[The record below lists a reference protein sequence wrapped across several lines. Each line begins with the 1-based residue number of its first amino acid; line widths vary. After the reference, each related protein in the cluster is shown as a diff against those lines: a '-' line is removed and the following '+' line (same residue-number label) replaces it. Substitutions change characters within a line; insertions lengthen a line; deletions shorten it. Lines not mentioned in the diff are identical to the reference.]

1 MPDPAA
7 PASEIDAPG
16 IDAAADEAAVWA
28 AAPPASGASS
38 DETPAPGGFALERI
52 HAEVTGPEDAPPL
65 LVLHGWGSSAWMM
78 RPVAAALDDRFRVH
92 TLDLPGHG
100 RTAVPPAPWGV
111 PEYAA
116 LVAAYVRAN
125 GLDRQGPF
133 PAIGHSNGGRILLTM
148 AADDATAPFFS
159 HLVLVS
165 PSGIQRTPTPEVR
178 LKRAVARTL
187 RAPFDLLPAGPTKDA
202 CLDWLRH
209 TLVWKA
215 LGSSDYNALPPTMR
229 ETFVRTVGHFVEDRL
244 GRICVPVLVF
254 WGDRDTD
261 IVREQM
267 DRLVAG
273 LPDAGLVVME
283 GAGHYGYLDRMDL
296 FEAGT
301 RRFLIGED
309 SGGDGAA
316 VDRDAWDGS
325 NATPEVG

>member
-1 MPDPAA
+1 MPDSPAPAA
-7 PASEIDAPG
+7 PDFP
-16 IDAAADEAAVWA
+16 AAAVAADV
-28 AAPPASGASS
+28 
-38 DETPAPGGFALERI
+38 PGGFALDRM
-52 HAEVTGPEDAPPL
+52 HVEVTGPEDAPPL

-78 RPVAAALDDRFRVH
+78 RPVAAALADRFRVH

-100 RTAVPPAPWGV
+100 RTAVPPEPWGV
-111 PEYAA
+111 PDYAA
-116 LVAAYVRAN
+116 LVAAYVRVER
-125 GLDRQGPF
+125 LDARGPF

-148 AADDATAPFFS
+148 AADADTAPFFS

-165 PSGIQRTPTPEVR
+165 PSGTRRTPTPTVR
-178 LKRAVARTL
+178 IKRAVARTL
-187 RAPFDLLPAGPTKDA
+187 RAPFDLLPDGDLKAA

-244 GRICVPVLVF
+244 GRIRVPVLVF

-267 DRLVAG
+267 DRLVGG
-273 LPDAGLVVME
+273 LPDAGLVVLE
-283 GAGHYGYLDRMDL
+283 GAGHYGYLDRMDV

-301 RRFLIGED
+301 RRFLLGEE
-309 SGGDGAA
+309 
-316 VDRDAWDGS
+316 RDAAPTAEAVPAETAIDPAESEPDGP
-325 NATPEVG
+325 AVPILDAD

>member
-1 MPDPAA
+1 MPDSAA
-7 PASEIDAPG
+7 PDPSAIDA
-16 IDAAADEAAVWA
+16 D
-28 AAPPASGASS
+28 ASGGAV
-38 DETPAPGGFALERI
+38 TGGFALDRM
-52 HAEVTGPEDAPPL
+52 HVEVTGPEDAPPL

-78 RPVAAALDDRFRVH
+78 RPVAAALADVFRVH

-100 RTAVPPAPWGV
+100 RTAPPPAPWGV
-111 PEYAA
+111 LDYAA

-125 GLDRQGPF
+125 GLDAAGPF

-148 AADDATAPFFS
+148 AADADTAPFFS

-165 PSGIQRTPTPEVR
+165 PSGIRRTPTPSVR
-178 LKRAVARTL
+178 FKRFVAKTL
-187 RAPFDLLPAGPTKDA
+187 RAPFDLLPDGDLKAA

-229 ETFVRTVGHFVEDRL
+229 ETFVRTVGHYVEDRL
-244 GRICVPVLVF
+244 GRIRVPVLVF

-273 LPDAGLVVME
+273 LPDAGLVVLE
-283 GAGHYGYLDRMDL
+283 GAGHYGYLDRMDV

-301 RRFLIGED
+301 RHFLLGADADAAPPDTFAPPAEAAAD
-309 SGGDGAA
+309 APETDTPGAA
-316 VDRDAWDGS
+316 PVPILGTD
-325 NATPEVG
+325 